1 MGDTATQR
9 VDTRV
14 APGRSGTAGVHR
26 PRRALVAVL
35 EVLLAAALL
44 WAAWA
49 AWSRGV
55 AVMETAPITGADGTV
70 TRYHGNWIGFAVA
83 LATGSALFVLDAVRQ
98 VVLAVGPRRN

>member
-14 APGRSGTAGVHR
+14 APGRSGPVGVHR

-35 EVLLAAALL
+35 EVLLAAGLL

-49 AWSRGV
+49 AWSQGV
-55 AVMETAPITGADGTV
+55 AVMEAAPITGADGTV
-70 TRYHGNWIGFAVA
+70 TRYHGNWSGFAVA
-83 LATGSALFVLDAVRQ
+83 LATGTALFVLDAVRQ
-98 VVLAVGPRRN
+98 VMLAVGSRRN